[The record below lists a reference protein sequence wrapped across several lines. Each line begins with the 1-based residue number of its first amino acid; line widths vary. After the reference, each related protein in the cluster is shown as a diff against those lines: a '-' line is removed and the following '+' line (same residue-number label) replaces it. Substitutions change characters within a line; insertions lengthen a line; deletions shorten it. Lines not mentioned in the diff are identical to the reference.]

1 MNGHPG
7 SSFFH
12 VRSHKLVWVIHSS
25 LLLPCSQ
32 RTREVWPRSFGM
44 IGKFSLVSREA
55 LIISTMVVYIKFHM
69 PSICQ
74 FRMLIEAASPDGSKG
89 YLPFLKGRVS
99 ESRKSDI
106 TAFFPHGFASSHVD
120 IFKDSFHMR
129 LYFYGFLGEAVTT
142 VDMEPDSSGI
152 SWILR

>member
-1 MNGHPG
+1 
-7 SSFFH
+7 
-12 VRSHKLVWVIHSS
+12 
-25 LLLPCSQ
+25 
-32 RTREVWPRSFGM
+32 M

-106 TAFFPHGFASSHVD
+106 TAFFFLMALQAATSTFLKTLFICVYIFMGF
-120 IFKDSFHMR
+120 
-129 LYFYGFLGEAVTT
+129 
-142 VDMEPDSSGI
+142 
-152 SWILR
+152 